1 MKEVDLHGMHHNEA
15 VLKLEDICLRESVN
29 FGWQVRAITGNS
41 KKLQQTIIKDI
52 INKWELK
59 YHIPTHNLGEIIIYG

>member
-41 KKLQQTIIKDI
+41 KKLLQTIIKDI

-59 YHIPTHNLGEIIIYG
+59 CLHIIWEQC

>member
-41 KKLQQTIIKDI
+41 KKLQQTII
-52 INKWELK
+52 NKWELK

>member
-41 KKLQQTIIKDI
+41 NKLQKTIIKDI